1 MSAPYKPSGFPTVSA
16 YVMASDARAVIEFV
30 TKVFDATPERR
41 IDGPDGRIRH
51 AEMRID
57 DSVVM
62 LADAHADWPSHP
74 SWLHLYVPD
83 VDATYQRALAAGGT
97 SVQAPQ
103 QREGDSDRRG
113 GVADPCGNQWW
124 IATQLS

>member
-1 MSAPYKPSGFPTVSA
+1 MASSYKPAGFPSA
-16 YVMASDARAVIEFV
+16 SVYIMAKDARAVIEFV
-30 TKVFDATPERR
+30 TKVFGATPERR
-41 IDGPDGRIRH
+41 FDGPEGRIMH
-51 AEMRID
+51 SEMRIE

-62 LADAHADWPSHP
+62 LADAHGDWPAFP
-74 SWLHLYVPD
+74 SWIHVYVPD

-103 QREGDSDRRG
+103 QRQGDPDRRG

-124 IATQLS
+124 ISTQVS

>member
-1 MSAPYKPSGFPTVSA
+1 MSAPYKPSGFPSVSA
-16 YVMASDARAVIEFV
+16 YIMASDARAVIEFV
-30 TKVFDATPERR
+30 TKVFGATPERR
-41 IDGPDGRIRH
+41 FDSPDGRIMH

-62 LADAHADWPSHP
+62 LADAHADWPAAPAWVHI
-74 SWLHLYVPD
+74 YVAD
-83 VDATYQRALAAGGT
+83 VDAAYQRALAAGGT

-103 QREGDSDRRG
+103 QRAGDPDRRG

-124 IATQLS
+124 ISTQLS

>member
-1 MSAPYKPSGFPTVSA
+1 
-16 YVMASDARAVIEFV
+16 MAKDARAVIEFV
-30 TKVFDATPERR
+30 TKVFGATPQRR
-41 IDGPDGRIRH
+41 FDGPDGRIMH

-62 LADAHADWPSHP
+62 LADAHGDWPSFP
-74 SWLHLYVPD
+74 SWIHVYVPD

-103 QREGDSDRRG
+103 QRQGDPDRRG
-113 GVADPCGNQWW
+113 GVADSNGNQWW
-124 IATQLS
+124 ISTQVS

>member
-1 MSAPYKPSGFPTVSA
+1 MSAPYKPSGFPSVSA
-16 YVMASDARAVIEFV
+16 YVMASDARKVIDFV

-41 IDGPDGRIRH
+41 FDSPDGRIMH
-51 AEMRID
+51 AEMRIE

-62 LADAHADWPSHP
+62 LADANADWPSAP
-74 SWLHLYVPD
+74 AWLHIYVPD

-97 SVQAPQ
+97 SVQPPQ
-103 QREGDSDRRG
+103 QRAGDPDRRG

-124 IATQLS
+124 ISTQHA